1 MKHRKSRLQGGKGV
15 KKEGKLASL
24 QVKAAKAMDI
34 PINTLLDLPQI
45 EMTGNREAVVEGCQ
59 GIVEYDETS
68 IQLRTKYHILQFTGA
83 DLQIKTMTDTSV
95 VVQGMIAGLSFQ
107 QG

>member
-1 MKHRKSRLQGGKGV
+1 MKHRKSRLLGGKRV
-15 KKEGKLASL
+15 QKEGKLASL
-24 QVKAAKAMDI
+24 QIKAARAMDI
-34 PINTLLDLPQI
+34 PANALLDLPQI

-59 GIVEYDETS
+59 GIVEYDETC

-95 VVQGMIAGLSFQ
+95 VVQGIIAGLSFQ